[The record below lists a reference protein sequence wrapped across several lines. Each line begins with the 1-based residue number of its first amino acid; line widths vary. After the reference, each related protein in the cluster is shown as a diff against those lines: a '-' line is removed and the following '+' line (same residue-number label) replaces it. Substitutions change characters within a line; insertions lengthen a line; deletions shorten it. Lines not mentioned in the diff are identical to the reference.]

1 MGCNPFMQLMETLG
15 QGFAIFSETMGL
27 TRQQIV
33 DGLELVAEFRK
44 RLPEIERS
52 LGWDKQK

>member
-1 MGCNPFMQLMETLG
+1 MGTMG
-15 QGFAIFSETMGL
+15 QGYAIFSETIGL
-27 TRQQIV
+27 TKQQIA

>member
-1 MGCNPFMQLMETLG
+1 MHLMETLG

-27 TRQQIV
+27 TRQQIA

-44 RLPEIERS
+44 RLPEIEHS